1 MDSKFR
7 IKYDYSENKF
17 KVEKENRF
25 NMDYEALVNK
35 NRGYNY
41 GINYHLLANEL
52 GKINKDENILM
63 MTDEINHLKRT
74 FQVRFCLVGENDE
87 LFCWNDAKNIPRIG
101 EQVTNCN
108 VSGKPNLYDIQWFT
122 VREIFHLSD
131 SVVVCT
137 LSPYKPLS
145 LEQPDKPFKRI

>member
-7 IKYDYSENKF
+7 VKYDYNENKF

-25 NMDYEALVNK
+25 NMDYEALLNK
-35 NRGYNY
+35 NRGY
-41 GINYHLLANEL
+41 GINYQLLANEL
-52 GKINKDENILM
+52 GKIIKDENILVL
-63 MTDEINHLKRT
+63 TDEINHLKRT

-108 VSGKPNLYDIQWFT
+108 VGGKRNLYEIQWFT

-145 LEQPDKPFKRI
+145 PEQPDKPFKRI